1 MNTLT
6 TVQFDAP
13 DAAERLLRLSA
24 DELDGL
30 DFGVVEMDQLG
41 QVLRYNATESRYSG
55 LPAERVVGRHFFRDV
70 APCSNN
76 RHVAHRY
83 ALATLDDTIAY
94 TFALRMKPVPV
105 TLRLLKPADSPCMYL
120 LVRWT

>member
-6 TVQFDAP
+6 ALQFDAP
-13 DAAERLLRLSA
+13 DAAASLQRLSA

-30 DFGVVEMDQLG
+30 DFGVVEMDHQG

-55 LPAERVVGRHFFRDV
+55 LPVDRVVGRHFFRDV

-83 ALATLDDTIAY
+83 EAATLDDTIAY